1 MQPETLPEVAAD
13 SATEPAAGTNPL
25 NPAQFAA
32 VGYGSRPAGTAWT
45 SGPLLVIAGA
55 GTGKTNTLAH
65 RVAHLALN
73 GVAPERILLL
83 TFSRRAAE
91 EMLRRAHRIVA
102 QSLAA
107 KRGGLTVSPEAS
119 GVRLPWAGTFHSVA
133 NRLLR
138 RYARQ
143 IGLEPGFS
151 VMDRGDSA
159 DLLDVARHE
168 LELSSKERR
177 FPRKDTCL
185 AVYSHCVNTRLPL
198 DKVLADTFPW
208 CVEWEADLKTLF
220 RRYVEA
226 KLAQQVLDF
235 DDLLLYWHT
244 LMQEGSLAQD
254 VGDLFDHVL
263 VDEYQDTNSLQAEIL
278 LALKPTGA
286 GLCVVGDDA
295 QSIYS
300 FRAANVGNILDFP
313 SRFSP
318 PAHVVALED
327 NYRSTQAILDAAN
340 RLMAEASRQYRKELR
355 AHRGAGKGNVRPRH
369 VTLLDDQAQAQY
381 IVERVLAAREEGVPL
396 RRQAVLFRS
405 SHHSDVLELE
415 LVRRDIPYVK
425 YGGLKFLEAAHVKD
439 LLAILRWADNPKNR
453 IAAFRV
459 LQLMP
464 GVGPGNADRCWKAFE
479 AGGHEWNALA
489 GFRTPAAAR
498 EDWAALLE
506 LLASIGVTSARWQG
520 QVGLARRWYEP
531 QLMRIYDA
539 GPVRGGDLEQ
549 LERIALQFASRE
561 RFLSELTL
569 DPPNATSDIS
579 NAASLDEDFLILSTV
594 HSAKGQE
601 WDRVFVLNVSDGNF
615 PNEYAAGKPEAIEE
629 ERRLLYV
636 AMTRA
641 KNELDLISPLKYYVT
656 QQPRMGDAHV
666 YGARSRFL
674 TPGVMAAFDALV
686 WPPAEQAPE
695 HVAAKPLPRVDVA
708 ARLRGL
714 WS

>member
-1 MQPETLPEVAAD
+1 VPPETLPEITAKSFAGPSTEVAA
-13 SATEPAAGTNPL
+13 TL
-25 NPAQFAA
+25 NPAQLAA
-32 VGYGSRPAGTAWT
+32 VRHGARSQAGAWS

-65 RVAHLALN
+65 RVAHLVLH

-91 EMLRRAHRIVA
+91 EMVRRAHRIVA
-102 QSLAA
+102 QALAA
-107 KRGGLTVSPEAS
+107 KRRGASVSDAA

-138 RYARQ
+138 RYARH

-168 LELSSKERR
+168 LELSSKDRR

-198 DKVLADTFPW
+198 DQVLANAFPW
-208 CVEWEADLKTLF
+208 CTEWEVELKTLF
-220 RRYVEA
+220 RRYVET
-226 KLAQQVLDF
+226 KLAQQGLDF
-235 DDLLLYWHT
+235 DDLLLYWHA
-244 LMQEGSLAQD
+244 LMQEASLAQD
-254 VGDLFDHVL
+254 LGALFDHVL

-278 LALKPTGA
+278 LALKPVGE

-300 FRAANVGNILDFP
+300 FRAANVANILEFP

-318 PAHVVALED
+318 PAQVVKLED
-327 NYRSTQAILDAAN
+327 NYRSTQPILDAAN
-340 RLMAEASRQYRKELR
+340 RLMAEASRQYQKELR
-355 AHRGAGKGNVRPRH
+355 AHRGTNKSAARPRH

-381 IVERVLAAREEGVPL
+381 IVERVLAAREEGVAL

-464 GVGPGNADRCWKAFE
+464 GVGPGNADRCWKGFE
-479 AGGHEWNALA
+479 AGGHDWSALT
-489 GFRTPAAAR
+489 GFRAPTAAT
-498 EDWAALLE
+498 EDWAALLG
-506 LLASIGVTSARWQG
+506 LLSQIGDASARWQG
-520 QVGLARRWYEP
+520 QVGLVRRWYEP
-531 QLMRIYDA
+531 QLMRIYEA
-539 GPVRGGDLEQ
+539 GAVRSGDLEQ

-579 NAASLDEDFLILSTV
+579 HAASLDEDFLILSTV

-641 KNELDLISPLKYYVT
+641 RNELDLISPLKYYVT
-656 QQPRMGDAHV
+656 QQARMGDSHV

-674 TPGVMAAFDALV
+674 TPGVMAAFEAVV
-686 WPPAEQAPE
+686 WPATE
-695 HVAAKPLPRVDVA
+695 PLPERTAANMQTRVDVA
-708 ARLRGL
+708 ARLRSL